1 MRALLLI
8 LIAVAVGFAGGWFA
22 SGKRG
27 LSQPRADLENSE
39 RKLLYYQSAM
49 HPWVKSDKP
58 GSCTVCGMALTPI
71 YSDTVSASGE
81 HTTITLSTNTVA
93 TLGVRVTLV
102 TRTNLVRP
110 LQVAGRI
117 VESDARRKR
126 LSAYLPG
133 RIEKLHVNF
142 EGAEVTRGAP
152 LVTIYSPL
160 LLEAEREYRL
170 LYRQSQM
177 NHSTKITAEHGRL
190 LDGMRQR
197 LLQYGLTAEQINHL
211 PQKPD
216 TIATSE
222 ILSPMDG
229 VVTSQKIVEGQYLE
243 EGQLMFEIVD
253 LYTMWFEFDV
263 YESDLSDLKTGQRVQ
278 VTVPA
283 SDTPPFSSVVSF
295 INPNLNPIRRSAEVR
310 TEIRNPVVSIQGVRS
325 RTYKREMYAEGLIQL
340 EQANVLAIPRS
351 AVLDD
356 GRSSR
361 VFVES
366 APGLYEK
373 REVKIG
379 FRGSERW
386 EIRSGLVENEQIAI
400 NALALFDSQLKL

>member
-8 LIAVAVGFAGGWFA
+8 LIAVAGGFAGGWFA

-386 EIRSGLVENEQIAI
+386 EIRSGLVENEQVAI